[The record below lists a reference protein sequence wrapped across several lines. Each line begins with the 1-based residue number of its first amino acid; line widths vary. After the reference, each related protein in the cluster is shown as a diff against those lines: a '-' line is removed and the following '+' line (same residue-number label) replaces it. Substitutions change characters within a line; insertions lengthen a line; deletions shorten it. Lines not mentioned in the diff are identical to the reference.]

1 MSLSYKEMNINYE
14 CSIKSLSSSN
24 RFYYEVTVLNQSTV
38 ELRCFLNFHQLSG
51 NNFRHCLPNGRW
63 SGEEPVC
70 EVDYYKER
78 FRLSLF
84 ITLVTM
90 FIVIC
95 FLMVDFS
102 RHLYRRVRV
111 KENKRVSQSFYLKR
125 RYQHFLAPRRL
136 ANYSVAV
143 RDLCMLDER
152 LEIFKSVS
160 AATFAVDF
168 GANSFKANQVTPRYA
183 RADSTSSPSTNT
195 NFQRGMFLFR
205 MKNKPF
211 SMQDPTYDDQ

>member
-102 RHLYRRVRV
+102 RHLYRR
-111 KENKRVSQSFYLKR
+111 
-125 RYQHFLAPRRL
+125 RL